1 MKSMVEVVQY
11 LLKPYIDSQI
21 QTLNTALT
29 TAESNFAYVNTN
41 STTASK
47 GYSDGEQ
54 FILNGV
60 LKVATANISSGDT
73 LSNSNC
79 QDSDDIVTQISE
91 KVTIKKATVNAHST
105 YTYELE
111 DGAYI
116 VASTGS
122 FSSLLALSIGVGY
135 GASDTRNKL
144 SAIIAASD
152 GEVVFAAEPSYFGV
166 RCANSSDYPITFY
179 LIQ

>member
-1 MKSMVEVVQY
+1 MKSIVDFTN
-11 LLKPYIDSQI
+11 LLKSYSASKQ
-21 QTLNTALT
+21 ALT

-54 FILNGV
+54 FILDGV
-60 LKVATANISSGDT
+60 LKVATANISSGAT

-79 QDSDDIVTQISE
+79 RDSDDIITQIE
-91 KVTIKKATVNAHST
+91 GKVTIKKATVNAHST
-105 YTYELE
+105 YTYDLE

-116 VASTGS
+116 VASIGS
-122 FSSLLALSIGVGY
+122 FASLLALSIGVGY
-135 GASDTRNKL
+135 GAGDTRNKL
-144 SAIIAASD
+144 SAIITASE
-152 GEVVFAAEPSYFGV
+152 GEITFVAEPSYFGV
-166 RCANSSDYPITFY
+166 RCANASDYPITFY